1 VEIANNLQSIET
13 FGLVAGLISCREVEG
28 PLPAETPFFLRNAL
42 RLVFL
47 KTAKHPGIVPG
58 RASGNFFQGVWA
70 MLRKVIGASLVLVLF
85 VGVAFA
91 EEIRGVITKVD
102 GNKVTFAPLEGKG
115 KDAKKG
121 DEKTLSVADNV
132 KVIETKFNREEK
144 KVEVVGNLEGGLK
157 HKMFD
162 KIGEK
167 GLRATI
173 VTDSDNKKI
182 TEIRV
187 TKRMRKKKDQ

>member
-1 VEIANNLQSIET
+1 
-13 FGLVAGLISCREVEG
+13 
-28 PLPAETPFFLRNAL
+28 
-42 RLVFL
+42 
-47 KTAKHPGIVPG
+47 
-58 RASGNFFQGVWA
+58 

-102 GNKVTFAPLEGKG
+102 GDKVTFAPVEGRG

-121 DEKTLSVADNV
+121 EEKTLSVADNV

-157 HKMFD
+157 HKMFG

-173 VTDSDNKKI
+173 ITDSDNKKI

-187 TKRMRKKKDQ
+187 GQPRMKKKKDQ